1 MVAGGTSGS
10 AGGVGEAVGVD
21 DSGGAIV
28 DVSVGSGALEKTSE
42 PDPVPPPPWHAEA
55 SVASAA
61 ITTMNLRTSGSERSR
76 GPAEDTDP
84 IPT

>member
-1 MVAGGTSGS
+1 MNFDVPAGGVTQPFTQVGDAGPLVAGGSAGS

-42 PDPVPPPPWHAEA
+42 PAPVPPLP
-55 SVASAA
+55 
-61 ITTMNLRTSGSERSR
+61 
-76 GPAEDTDP
+76 
-84 IPT
+84 